1 MYGTSLQGTPALPI
15 TQRAIITRMPAAD
28 DANANVIRQLMDG
41 RNVEENFRKL
51 FQCYYSPVSAFFS
64 RNGFSTED
72 CRDLTQEVFL
82 AVYKGLDGLRSEAAF
97 VGWLFSIAR
106 HIGFHHLDRQ
116 KKSPHEKVAHA
127 TQDAAGEELDII
139 ESIPAAGPDPLGI
152 MLQQERVDAIREALE
167 GLPARV
173 QDCLRARLVDG
184 LKYSEIGE
192 QLGISENTVAVHV
205 HRGLKNLKTNL
216 KRFFGGA
223 PLNGEL

>member
-1 MYGTSLQGTPALPI
+1 MYGTSPQGTQALQI
-15 TQRAIITRMPAAD
+15 TQRAIIARMPAAD
-28 DANANVIRQLMDG
+28 DANANVVRQLMDG
-41 RNVEENFRKL
+41 RNIEENFRKL
-51 FQCYYSPVSAFFS
+51 FQTYCSPVSAFFS
-64 RNGFSTED
+64 RNGFSIED
-72 CRDLTQEVFL
+72 CQDLTQEVFL

-116 KKSPHEKVAHA
+116 GKSPRAIPVHA
-127 TQDAAGEELDII
+127 EDASGEELDIVG
-139 ESIPAAGPDPLGI
+139 SIPASGPDPLG
-152 MLQQERVDAIREALE
+152 MVLQQERVDVIREALQ

-223 PLNGEL
+223 PSIGEL